1 MIISASRRT
10 DIPAF
15 FSEKFYNEIAKGF
28 TYSKNPYNGKEYR
41 VDLSPSAVDAIV
53 FWTKNAKPMLP
64 KLHLLKDYTY
74 YFQYTITPYDAA
86 IEPGLGSVQSRFDTF
101 KELSETIGKDRI
113 IWRYDPII
121 FDTMHSP
128 AWHVKVFEAMRKA
141 IAPYTEKVVI
151 SFVDVY
157 PKLKNYFAKTGQYNL
172 KPEHLT
178 EFAKILAQIAKSENI
193 EIASCAENIELSS
206 VGIKHNACVDKDL
219 IERLS
224 RKPLSLN
231 KDTNQR
237 GACLCAKAV
246 DIETYNTCKHNCAY
260 CYANNH

>member
-1 MIISASRRT
+1 MC
-10 DIPAF
+10 
-15 FSEKFYNEIAKGF
+15 
-28 TYSKNPYNGKEYR
+28 
-41 VDLSPSAVDAIV
+41 
-53 FWTKNAKPMLP
+53 
-64 KLHLLKDYTY
+64 
-74 YFQYTITPYDAA
+74 
-86 IEPGLGSVQSRFDTF
+86 
-101 KELSETIGKDRI
+101 
-113 IWRYDPII
+113 
-121 FDTMHSP
+121 
-128 AWHVKVFEAMRKA
+128 KA

-172 KPEHLT
+172 KPEYLT

-206 VGIKHNACVDKDL
+206 IGIKHNACIDKDL

-224 RKPLSLN
+224 QKPLTQN

-237 GACLCAKAV
+237 GACLCAKDV
-246 DIETYNTCKHNCAY
+246 DIGVYNTCKHNCAY

>member
-15 FSEKFYNEIAKGF
+15 FSEKFYNDLAKGF

-64 KLHLLKDYTY
+64 KLHMLEDYTY
-74 YFQYTITPYDAA
+74 YFQYTITPYDST

-101 KELSETIGKDRI
+101 KELSETIGKDRV

-121 FDTMHSP
+121 FDSMHSP
-128 AWHVKVFEAMRKA
+128 AWHVKVFEAMCKA

-172 KPEHLT
+172 KSEYLT

-206 VGIKHNACVDKDL
+206 VGIKHNACIDKDL

-224 RKPLSLN
+224 GKPLTQN

-246 DIETYNTCKHNCAY
+246 DIGTYNTCKHNCAY